1 MLGGEHMVSE
11 YWYHPEGQGDASR
24 HTEAGP
30 LPPRPGGFAGMPPA
44 PATPPAPMASPEP
57 PAAPPVPGS
66 VTNGWPVLMQATDKE
81 IAKPTDVTSL
91 FMGSPWKV
99 APAEVRIPQLYEAWT
114 RCKAR
119 GEPRIGAPYSI
130 EFTWVGPKQAAPVA
144 RHLRHRYG
152 PPCTRPGPGDWVEGL
167 LLAS

>member
-1 MLGGEHMVSE
+1 MLGGEHTVSE

-30 LPPRPGGFAGMPPA
+30 LPPSPVGFADIPPA

-66 VTNGWPVLMQATDKE
+66 VFNAWPVQATDKE

-99 APAEVRIPQLYEAWT
+99 APAGVHLNYTGRGPDAKQEASHALERPIPSNL
-114 RCKAR
+114 R
-119 GEPRIGAPYSI
+119 GSAES
-130 EFTWVGPKQAAPVA
+130 TWVSPKQAAPVA

-152 PPCTRPGPGDWVEGL
+152 L
-167 LLAS
+167 